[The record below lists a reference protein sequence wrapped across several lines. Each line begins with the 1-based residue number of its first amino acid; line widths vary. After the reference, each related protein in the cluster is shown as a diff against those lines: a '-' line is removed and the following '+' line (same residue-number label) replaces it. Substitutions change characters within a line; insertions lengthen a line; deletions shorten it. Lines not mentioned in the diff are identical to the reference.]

1 MAGITDVKY
10 IIDFFKLL
18 TEEGNKLVESL
29 QDINKAVIEIE
40 SNKNELQEAAK
51 KQEII
56 TDPEVSEQIC
66 NLENDL
72 EKCTALAKAYVFACT
87 SMARYATKQEIAQEI
102 DEELTQGK
110 FNTLKSFIVIFL
122 RQLKTCTERLTE
134 YVGFHDNLVSRMNGL
149 TRKWH
154 QRAAEKSALAEKA
167 KMSYVNNSLLAILAK
182 IVQIVI
188 PTITLPCAA
197 VGCAFLHYG
206 MYKKVGIAIL
216 VTGIACPPTVI
227 CVAYAVQ
234 LNFERRRL
242 LVADKFIEHKEVQA
256 MFEKAVAS
264 AEELKAL
271 MNKNKQ
277 AIDEMERETKEATTA
292 INTIV
297 AHYLNKALVLNS
309 AELKDIQNSLQD
321 FRSSM
326 NDILSKVGRPDEEE
340 KFDRRRVLSNT
351 IAEQPSDAD
360 TDGDRHKMMLDLVY
374 VPKFDRR
381 DEEPYVPEPIQEKN
395 TGGLST
401 AVAMRSLSTRS
412 QEEASDED
420 EVKIQKTQSEKEGS
434 DDEED
439 LKKT

>member
-167 KMSYVNNSLLAILAK
+167 KM
-182 IVQIVI
+182 
-188 PTITLPCAA
+188 T